1 MQLIGRIRR
10 RPELAATPVVI
21 GGKLGIAGPAG
32 LQSRNQLRS
41 AGFDAVF
48 EDGTGMAAFRSFTE
62 RLMMRATA

>member
-21 GGKLGIAGPAG
+21 GGKLGIAGSAG
-32 LQSRNQLRS
+32 RDSRDQLMA